1 MKKYIIG
8 IFAILIAVPA
18 FAHETLNKALSNS
31 TLKWPTECVLDNG
44 KYNEEGQLIDNKGTI
59 HAYGSLESAI
69 ECLSKGS
76 LPKTVF
82 QRVGTR
88 GTKEILNRV
97 SNKYDQQLQIMME
110 KARPAVENDNN

>member
-18 FAHETLNKALSNS
+18 FAHETLNKALSN
-31 TLKWPTECVLDNG
+31 TALKWPTECVLDNG
-44 KYNEEGQLIDNKGTI
+44 KYNKKGQWIDHNGTVYS
-59 HAYGSLESAI
+59 HGSHESAT

-82 QRVGTR
+82 QRVGIW
-88 GTKEILNRV
+88 GTKEILNRI

>member
-18 FAHETLNKALSNS
+18 FAHETLNKALSNT

-44 KYNEEGQLIDNKGTI
+44 KYNQKGQWIAHNGTVYS
-59 HAYGSLESAI
+59 HGSLESAT

-82 QRVGTR
+82 QRVGIW
-88 GTKEILNRV
+88 GTKEILNRI
-97 SNKYDQQLQIMME
+97 SNKYDQQLQIMM
-110 KARPAVENDNN
+110 KNDNN